1 MFLFFFFPEVERH
14 QQETQKLEGN
24 KENAQDT
31 IRKINKKDFRS
42 YGKNKTSLTVVIH
55 IQKSSEKYLEN

>member
-1 MFLFFFFPEVERH
+1 MFLFFSPPEVERH

-31 IRKINKKDFRS
+31 ISKINKKRFQS
-42 YGKNKTSLTVVIH
+42 YGKNKTGLTVVIH

>member
-1 MFLFFFFPEVERH
+1 MFLFFFSPEVERH

-31 IRKINKKDFRS
+31 IRRINKKDFLN
-42 YGKNKTSLTVVIH
+42 YGENKTGLVV
-55 IQKSSEKYLEN
+55 